1 MARIKGTSGTDP
13 FSGRKDPLEQ
23 AIIKGRTKATPVTPP
38 PGGGGGGGGFSAFTN
53 EQGRLSGFT
62 IDGKDFFGASPK
74 QVRAA
79 HAKFLRGRGLG
90 PEPLQFR
97 SDIAAGE
104 RQLRE
109 RQALAGQIG
118 QLGDTGAT
126 TPTELSREQ
135 ALKAGLAGVAP
146 SALKF
151 GAVALAGSLAVT
163 AATAGGAAPAIPA
176 AVAIGAGAGA
186 IVGFYT
192 DYRRNIKSQ
201 ATGIVRGQVVS
212 IPDTEKSIRE
222 LINMQNS
229 QIGNPET
236 NIELMNEGLALIER
250 SHSQL
255 QLDTK
260 ANLKKFIEEDGTRQL
275 MKFDIFYDTGRD
287 TQFIEL
293 MNEATILPDPNR
305 VLIYTGDVGATA

>member
-23 AIIKGRTKATPVTPP
+23 AIIKGRTKATPPP
-38 PGGGGGGGGFSAFTN
+38 ETDTGGGGGGGFSAFTN

-135 ALKAGLAGVAP
+135 ARKAGVIAAGPGFA
-146 SALKF
+146 A
-151 GAVALAGSLAVT
+151 GAVTGAVLGLATTGGLASLPFAIV
-163 AATAGGAAPAIPA
+163 AGGVG
-176 AVAIGAGAGA
+176 AVSTYY
-186 IVGFYT
+186 VT
-192 DYRRNIKSQ
+192 YRRNLKSQ
-201 ATGIVRGQVVS
+201 AADISKGRVLSVM
-212 IPDTEKSIRE
+212 DTEKAMRE

-236 NIELMNEGLALIER
+236 NVDLMNQNLALVER
-250 SHSQL
+250 SYSQL
-255 QLDTK
+255 KLDTQS
-260 ANLKKFIEEDGTRQL
+260 NLKKFIEEDGTKQL
-275 MKFDIFYDTGRD
+275 MKFEVFYATGRD

-305 VLIYTGDVGATA
+305 VLTYRGDTGAIE